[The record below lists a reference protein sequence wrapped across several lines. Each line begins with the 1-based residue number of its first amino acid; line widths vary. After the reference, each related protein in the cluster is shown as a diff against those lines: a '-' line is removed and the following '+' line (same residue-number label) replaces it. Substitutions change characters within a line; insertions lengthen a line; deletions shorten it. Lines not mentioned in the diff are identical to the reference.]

1 MIQSTFEIHT
11 KLWMGKKEEEK
22 IGEILSAYPIRH
34 LLIVCGK
41 HSVRASGLLDRVCQ
55 RIEEQ
60 KIAYTLL
67 EGIEPNPKISKVQEG
82 IALVRKKKIDFLLA
96 IGGGS
101 VIDTTKL
108 IAVAYDYEGDPFDF
122 NRKKVEATHAL
133 PFGVILTI
141 SAAGSEMS
149 TSCVISHEQT
159 KEKRGFNSVY
169 NQPQFAILN
178 PELTYSVSP
187 YQTACG
193 IVDIMMHTLERYF
206 NPSSPYE
213 FADELALGLLKS
225 VKQAGEKVMQD
236 PNDYDARA
244 SLMLASSFS
253 HNGITGIGK
262 KTPMPVHQL
271 EHALSGY
278 YDFVA
283 HGAGLAV
290 LFPSWA
296 MLYYK
301 QDLPKF
307 SRFAREVMQ
316 VQGIDDEETAYLGI
330 IAIRSYFHRIGMPI
344 TWQELGILDPQIPIL
359 LDLLFQDREEI
370 PSMKNSMNRVMA
382 EKIYRLC
389 QKEEWK
395 DEEGK

>member
-1 MIQSTFEIHT
+1 MIQSTFEIRT
-11 KLWMGKKEEEK
+11 KLWMGKNEEEK
-22 IGEILSAYPIRH
+22 IGEILSAYSIHH
-34 LLIVCGK
+34 LLILCGQ
-41 HSVRASGLLDRVCQ
+41 HSVRASGLLDRVCKQ
-55 RIEEQ
+55 IEQ
-60 KIAYTLL
+60 YHIPYSIM
-67 EGIEPNPKISKVQEG
+67 EGIEPNPTMKKVQEG
-82 IALVRKKKIDFLLA
+82 IQMVRDKQVDFLLA

-101 VIDTTKL
+101 VIDTAKL
-108 IAVAYDYEGDPFDF
+108 IAVSYDYDGDPYDF
-122 NRKKVEATHAL
+122 NRKKVVATHSL
-133 PFGVILTI
+133 PLGVILTI

-149 TSCVISHEQT
+149 TSCVISNEKT

-169 NQPQFAILN
+169 NQPRFAILN

-225 VKQAGEKVMQD
+225 VKHAGEKVMKN
-236 PNDYDARA
+236 PYDYDARA
-244 SLMLASSFS
+244 SLMIASSFS
-253 HNGITGIGK
+253 HNGITGVGK

-278 YDFVA
+278 YHSVA

-290 LFPSWA
+290 LFPCWA

-301 QDLPKF
+301 QDSVKF
-307 SRFAREVMQ
+307 SRFAKEVMD
-316 VQGIDDEETAYLGI
+316 VQGKDDEETAYLGI
-330 IAIRSYFHRIGMPI
+330 VAIRSYFHRIGMPI
-344 TWQELGILDPQIPIL
+344 TWQELGISEPQIPKL

-370 PSMKNSMNRVMA
+370 PSVKSSMNRDVA
-382 EKIYRLC
+382 EKIYVLC
-389 QKEEWK
+389 LKEDWK
-395 DEEGK
+395 DEEIK

>member
-11 KLWMGKKEEEK
+11 KLWMGKQEEEK
-22 IGEILSAYPIRH
+22 IGEILSAYSIHH
-34 LLIVCGK
+34 LLILCGQ
-41 HSVRASGLLDRVCQ
+41 HSVRASGLLDRVCR
-55 RIEEQ
+55 RIEQQ
-60 KIAYTLL
+60 KISYSIL
-67 EGIEPNPKISKVQEG
+67 EGIEPNPTMKKVQEG
-82 IALVRKKKIDFLLA
+82 IQIVQDKHVDFLLA

-101 VIDTTKL
+101 VIDTAKL
-108 IAVAYDYEGDPFDF
+108 IAVSYDYAGDPYDF
-122 NRKKVEATHAL
+122 NRKKVVATHAL
-133 PFGVILTI
+133 PLGVILTI

-149 TSCVISHEQT
+149 TSCVISNENT

-169 NQPQFAILN
+169 NQPRFAILN

-225 VKQAGEKVMQD
+225 VKQAGEKVMEN
-236 PNDYDARA
+236 PYDYDARA

-253 HNGITGIGK
+253 HNGVTGIGK

-278 YDFVA
+278 YHFVA

-296 MLYYK
+296 MLYYQ
-301 QDLPKF
+301 QDLAKF
-307 SRFAREVMQ
+307 SRFAKEVMG
-316 VQGIDDEETAYLGI
+316 VQGKDDEETAYLGI
-330 IAIRSYFHRIGMPI
+330 VAIRTYFHRIGMPI
-344 TWQELGILDPQIPIL
+344 TWQELGIEEPQIPKL

-370 PSMKNSMNRVMA
+370 PSVKRNMNREVA
-382 EKIYRLC
+382 KQIYLLC
-389 QKEEWK
+389 LKEDWK
-395 DEEGK
+395 DEEDK